1 LAIPQPIT
9 HDRALASGALI
20 ILLVAVADFT
30 TGPVI
35 YAVIPEL
42 PSTRLRAKTIVLARN
57 AYNIIGLIAGILI
70 TRQLNPLAW

>member
-1 LAIPQPIT
+1 MIF
-9 HDRALASGALI
+9 
-20 ILLVAVADFT
+20 LVAVADFT

-57 AYNIIGLIAGILI
+57 AYNIIGLIAGLI
-70 TRQLNPLAW
+70 TARQLNPLAW